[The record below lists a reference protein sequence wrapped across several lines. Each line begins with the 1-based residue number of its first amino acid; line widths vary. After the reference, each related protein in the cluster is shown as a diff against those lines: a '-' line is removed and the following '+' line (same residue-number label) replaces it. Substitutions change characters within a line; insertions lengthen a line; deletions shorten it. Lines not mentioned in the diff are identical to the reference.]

1 MSEYIL
7 RRNCES
13 CAIELT
19 TLDLRQEPDL
29 ILCELCKPWVLDS
42 IYQVPDSVIG
52 IPIKNPEMFRLSLK
66 LMEDFTEPEHEHD
79 WLTLLCIYFQNKPT
93 IKIRTYRHQVQIW

>member
-1 MSEYIL
+1 MSENNL
-7 RRNCES
+7 RRDCES
-13 CAIELT
+13 CAVKLT

-52 IPIKNPEMFRLSLK
+52 IPVKNPETVSYTHLRA
-66 LMEDFTEPEHEHD
+66 HE
-79 WLTLLCIYFQNKPT
+79 T
-93 IKIRTYRHQVQIW
+93 

>member
-1 MSEYIL
+1 MSENIL
-7 RRNCES
+7 RTNCES

-42 IYQVPDSVIG
+42 IYQVPDSVVG

-66 LMEDFTEPEHEHD
+66 LMEDFDRTRTRARLAN
-79 WLTLLCIYFQNKPT
+79 LTLRYIFE
-93 IKIRTYRHQVQIW
+93 KILR